1 VYTILCTQKLRD
13 RLTDPLSEVADDP
26 PTALGNWYAT
36 ALFWKPQLALFVN
49 EKTLLPVLMPL
60 APAASLARRFPAQ
73 LALVLEAHGVAP
85 AFIARET
92 GAMGKAGIAKT
103 ASRSIVGTMNDF
115 VHMLECAKE
124 DGDALDPVD
133 LSLWLAETLCGG
145 AAKYRIPGK
154 MLIDLVRATSG

>member
-1 VYTILCTQKLRD
+1 MP
-13 RLTDPLSEVADDP
+13 DPLSEVVASP
-26 PTALGNWYAT
+26 ANALGNWYAT

-92 GAMGKAGIAKT
+92 AAMGKAGIAKT
-103 ASRSIVGTMNDF
+103 ASRSILGTMNDF
-115 VHMLECAKE
+115 VYGLECARE
-124 DGDALDPVD
+124 DGDSLDCVG
-133 LSLWLAETLCGG
+133 LSLWLAETPCGG
-145 AAKYRIPGK
+145 AAKYRIPK
-154 MLIDLVRATSG
+154 VMLRELALATAG